1 MNRSVFLIMGGALL
15 VAIVVAMLVQAKLSP
30 KGTDKSSP
38 SSEVLVANRKILTG
52 EVMKPEDAR
61 WQAWPDN
68 VMFEGLFAK
77 KDYPDDKTPD
87 VYGIPLRRSLESGE
101 PVTKQALV
109 PDFKGGSN
117 YLAATIAPGMR
128 AVSIPARVESSA
140 GGFLMPGDHVDIIL
154 TYSPTM
160 TSDVQKNAT
169 SLINRISSETVM
181 TNVKILA
188 VDQTVKEEDRGDAKG
203 ALKTITVEV
212 TQQGAQVLSLVSQ
225 MGTISMALR
234 RIGEK
239 DTPENTGR
247 PLTTDSTTSEIQ
259 KRLNEL
265 VGGGGGTHGANSIRI
280 YSGTTVTN
288 IPIQS
293 ALPPDKRN

>member
-30 KGTDKSSP
+30 RGSDKAAP
-38 SSEVLVANRKILTG
+38 TSEILVANRKILTG
-52 EVMKPEDAR
+52 EVLKPEDAR
-61 WQAWPDN
+61 WQGWPDN
-68 VMFEGLFAK
+68 VMFEGVYSK

-128 AVSIPARVESSA
+128 AVAIPARVESSA

-154 TYSPTM
+154 TYTPTI
-160 TSDVQKNAT
+160 SGEVQNYAAP
-169 SLINRISSETVM
+169 LINRIASETIM

-188 VDQTVKEEDRGDAKG
+188 VDQNVKEEDRGDAKG
-203 ALKTITVEV
+203 ALKTVTVEV
-212 TQQGAQVLSLVSQ
+212 TQQGAQVLSLITQ
-225 MGTISMALR
+225 MGTITMALR
-234 RIGEK
+234 RLGEK
-239 DTPENTGR
+239 DTAENTGR
-247 PLTTDSTTSEIQ
+247 PLTTDSTTSDIL
-259 KRLNEL
+259 KKLNKI
-265 VGGGGGTHGANSIRI
+265 GAQTKSGSNNVRV
-280 YSGTTVTN
+280 YSGTAVTN
-288 IPIQS
+288 IPVRS
-293 ALPPDKRN
+293 APPTNSGN